1 MWDLSRKGCEA
12 DKMSEKIKT
21 IESKIVETKRELRRL
36 EFELSQLLNE
46 KFVSDYNS
54 GGISKRQELLQKG
67 G

>member
-1 MWDLSRKGCEA
+1 MN
-12 DKMSEKIKT
+12 DKIRSV
-21 IESKIVETKRELRRL
+21 ESKIIYIKRELRRL

-67 G
+67 V